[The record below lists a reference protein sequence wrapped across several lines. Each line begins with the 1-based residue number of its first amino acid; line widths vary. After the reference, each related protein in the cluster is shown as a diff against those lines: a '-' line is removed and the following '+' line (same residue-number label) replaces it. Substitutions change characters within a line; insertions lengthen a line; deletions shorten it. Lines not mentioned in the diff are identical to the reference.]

1 MYTTIQTRSFLW
13 RSATIH
19 YIVMYTQI
27 HPVTSLLKST
37 MKQTYYIQSPL
48 RILKA
53 LPSEPKVSNTG
64 GNCPCSEAKLP
75 NRIFTNLQS
84 KFGTFGPE
92 RKAFN
97 AISYSSDQANAQN
110 QVVQS
115 LDLGKVSQT
124 PRVRKRSF
132 QDLDKQSL
140 GLLCLA
146 QVINNLE
153 KQINCYQKYGLSS
166 YLASCSTSLLSY
178 KTYIATTVKEEHSR
192 EVTTL
197 LPLIILTKNGYFQHL
212 IGGEAFENKVLETFA
227 ESRTIKEFDSSINLS
242 SYNLTKILD
251 DELDTGGIRS
261 SLKPSVLNAERLSKL
276 NNEESTPIVSIP
288 FKVTRDYTSG
298 DASEGFED

>member
-1 MYTTIQTRSFLW
+1 MNVYYYSNARRSETKLPLVYIRRTTG
-13 RSATIH
+13 SAT
-19 YIVMYTQI
+19 IVMYTQI

-48 RILKA
+48 RI
-53 LPSEPKVSNTG
+53 SNTG

-84 KFGTFGPE
+84 KFVTFGPE

-115 LDLGKVSQT
+115 LDLSKVS
-124 PRVRKRSF
+124 

-178 KTYIATTVKEEHSR
+178 KTYIATAVKKKHSR
-192 EVTTL
+192 GVTTL

-212 IGGEAFENKVLETFA
+212 IGGEAFENKVLETFT
-227 ESRTIKEFDSSINLS
+227 ESRTIKEFDSSISLS
-242 SYNLTKILD
+242 SYNLTKTLD

-276 NNEESTPIVSIP
+276 NNEESAPIVSIP

>member
-13 RSATIH
+13 HNATIH

-27 HPVTSLLKST
+27 HPVASLLKST

-48 RILKA
+48 RISKA

-64 GNCPCSEAKLP
+64 GNYPCSEAKLP

-124 PRVRKRSF
+124 LRVRKRSF

-146 QVINNLE
+146 QVIRND
-153 KQINCYQKYGLSS
+153 
-166 YLASCSTSLLSY
+166 
-178 KTYIATTVKEEHSR
+178 
-192 EVTTL
+192 
-197 LPLIILTKNGYFQHL
+197 P
-212 IGGEAFENKVLETFA
+212 
-227 ESRTIKEFDSSINLS
+227 TIKCADLS
-242 SYNLTKILD
+242 HHLL
-251 DELDTGGIRS
+251 
-261 SLKPSVLNAERLSKL
+261 
-276 NNEESTPIVSIP
+276 
-288 FKVTRDYTSG
+288 
-298 DASEGFED
+298 

>member
-1 MYTTIQTRSFLW
+1 
-13 RSATIH
+13 
-19 YIVMYTQI
+19 MYTQI

-48 RILKA
+48 RISKA

-132 QDLDKQSL
+132 QDLVNSFRDAAGPFWDSNTPCSGAKLSVF
-140 GLLCLA
+140 GLP
-146 QVINNLE
+146 E
-153 KQINCYQKYGLSS
+153 Y
-166 YLASCSTSLLSY
+166 
-178 KTYIATTVKEEHSR
+178 
-192 EVTTL
+192 
-197 LPLIILTKNGYFQHL
+197 
-212 IGGEAFENKVLETFA
+212 
-227 ESRTIKEFDSSINLS
+227 
-242 SYNLTKILD
+242 
-251 DELDTGGIRS
+251 
-261 SLKPSVLNAERLSKL
+261 
-276 NNEESTPIVSIP
+276 
-288 FKVTRDYTSG
+288 
-298 DASEGFED
+298 

>member
-1 MYTTIQTRSFLW
+1 
-13 RSATIH
+13 
-19 YIVMYTQI
+19 
-27 HPVTSLLKST
+27 

-48 RILKA
+48 RI
-53 LPSEPKVSNTG
+53 SNTG

-115 LDLGKVSQT
+115 LHLGKVSQ
-124 PRVRKRSF
+124 V
-132 QDLDKQSL
+132 LDNQSL

-178 KTYIATTVKEEHSR
+178 KTYIATAVKKKHSR
-192 EVTTL
+192 GL
-197 LPLIILTKNGYFQHL
+197 QPLPLIILTKNGYFQHL
-212 IGGEAFENKVLETFA
+212 IGAKP
-227 ESRTIKEFDSSINLS
+227 
-242 SYNLTKILD
+242 
-251 DELDTGGIRS
+251 
-261 SLKPSVLNAERLSKL
+261 LKTRFLKL
-276 NNEESTPIVSIP
+276 CR
-288 FKVTRDYTSG
+288 VTNYKG
-298 DASEGFED
+298 V

>member
-1 MYTTIQTRSFLW
+1 
-13 RSATIH
+13 
-19 YIVMYTQI
+19 
-27 HPVTSLLKST
+27 

-48 RILKA
+48 QI
-53 LPSEPKVSNTG
+53 SNIG

-75 NRIFTNLQS
+75 NRIFTNLLC
-84 KFGTFGPE
+84 KFVTFGPE

-115 LDLGKVSQT
+115 LHLGKVSQ
-124 PRVRKRSF
+124 V
-132 QDLDKQSL
+132 LDKQSL

-153 KQINCYQKYGLSS
+153 KHINCYQKYGLSS

-178 KTYIATTVKEEHSR
+178 KTYIATAVKKKHSR
-192 EVTTL
+192 GVTTL

-212 IGGEAFENKVLETFA
+212 IGGEAFENKVLETFT
-227 ESRTIKEFDSSINLS
+227 ESRTIKEFDSSISLS
-242 SYNLTKILD
+242 SYNLTKTLD

-276 NNEESTPIVSIP
+276 NNEENTPIVSIP

>member
-1 MYTTIQTRSFLW
+1 
-13 RSATIH
+13 
-19 YIVMYTQI
+19 
-27 HPVTSLLKST
+27 

-48 RILKA
+48 QI
-53 LPSEPKVSNTG
+53 SNIG

-115 LDLGKVSQT
+115 LDLGKVSQ
-124 PRVRKRSF
+124 
-132 QDLDKQSL
+132 DLDKQSL
-140 GLLCLA
+140 GFLCLA

-153 KQINCYQKYGLSS
+153 KHINCYQKYGLSS

-178 KTYIATTVKEEHSR
+178 KTYIATTVKEKHSR
-192 EVTTL
+192 GVTTL

-227 ESRTIKEFDSSINLS
+227 ESRTIKEFDSSISLS
-242 SYNLTKILD
+242 SYNLTKTLD
-251 DELDTGGIRS
+251 DELEGFAFRSVSVANQLDTGGIRS